1 MKVDKD
7 VMELVVHGCLCAAM
21 ACVLFALGVLLI

>member
-7 VMELVVHGCLCAAM
+7 VTEFVVRGCVCAAM
-21 ACVLFALGVLLI
+21 ACVLFALGVFLI